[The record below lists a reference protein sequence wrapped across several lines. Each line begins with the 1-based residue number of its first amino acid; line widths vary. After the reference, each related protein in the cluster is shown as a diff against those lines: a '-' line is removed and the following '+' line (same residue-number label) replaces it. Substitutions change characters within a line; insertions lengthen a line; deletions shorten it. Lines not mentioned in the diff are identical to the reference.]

1 MNVWIVTIGEPII
14 NNQDNLRLHRHGL
27 LANYISSNTDH
38 KVIWWTSLFNH
49 FTKKFE
55 FKNEKEYCPN
65 KNLTVKLIKGTGYK
79 KNVSI
84 ARILDHW
91 KIKKRFAKK
100 ILNEI
105 EKPDVIIASFPTIG
119 LCNESIKYGYV
130 NKIPVLIDY
139 RDLWP
144 EAFEDIAP
152 NFIKPIFKTIFHPL
166 HVHTNRVLRGASGI
180 IGITDNFLHLA
191 LNKINRKQNY
201 FDNYFPHT
209 YKKLLLS
216 ADDIAIQS
224 DYWLSKSVKDDD
236 SIKICFFG
244 TLGHQFDLETVVE
257 SFDKLKE
264 QNIKLIIC
272 GSGHKK
278 EHLVKIASNNPNII
292 FPGYMNAKQIKYLLS
307 ISHIGLC
314 PYLPKKMFLEAIP
327 GKIIEYMSE
336 GLELLT
342 TLEKGV
348 VGQIVEKNNFGLNYL
363 AFDKMS
369 FIDCV
374 KKLCTKINN
383 NKSNKQKII
392 KYYDQNFDQDTVLKK
407 YVYHIEKVVENAKD
421 FI

>member
-65 KNLTVKLIKGTGYK
+65 NKLTVKLIKGTGYK

-152 NFIKPIFKTIFHPL
+152 NFIKPIFKTILHPL
-166 HVHTNRVLRGASGI
+166 HVLTNRVLRGASGI

-216 ADDIAIQS
+216 ADDIAIQ
-224 DYWLSKSVKDDD
+224 K
-236 SIKICFFG
+236 KIICQFFYLLKKN
-244 TLGHQFDLETVVE
+244 LGH
-257 SFDKLKE
+257 
-264 QNIKLIIC
+264 
-272 GSGHKK
+272 
-278 EHLVKIASNNPNII
+278 
-292 FPGYMNAKQIKYLLS
+292 
-307 ISHIGLC
+307 
-314 PYLPKKMFLEAIP
+314 
-327 GKIIEYMSE
+327 
-336 GLELLT
+336 
-342 TLEKGV
+342 
-348 VGQIVEKNNFGLNYL
+348 
-363 AFDKMS
+363 
-369 FIDCV
+369 
-374 KKLCTKINN
+374 
-383 NKSNKQKII
+383 
-392 KYYDQNFDQDTVLKK
+392 
-407 YVYHIEKVVENAKD
+407 
-421 FI
+421 